1 MTFTFTPARNL
12 LLIVAIVCSLHI
24 KSQIADIPINPN
36 STWNGEESLAI
47 DPTNPNHLVV
57 AWMKYI
63 FLPAPASVMIATS
76 SSTNG
81 GLTWSTPVNIPHNKP
96 YWTSADPTLV
106 FKNDGTLYLGFIDS
120 NNAKDSAAV
129 FVTKSTNG
137 GTAWGPLS
145 KVVDYN
151 DSPDLIFD
159 RPWLTIDNSGGPY
172 NGYLYLVSMSY
183 KADPLPH
190 HVYLTRSTD
199 GGTTWGSHILV
210 DNTIPLGPSLQAM
223 GVPTVSKDGRLY
235 IVYLSYNP
243 AQSLFPRFIYA
254 LSTDGGSTLTNSVIL
269 TGVGTSITNDT
280 LLQYSYK
287 LDANPTNSNNLIF
300 TYVDKS
306 NSDYDIYS
314 ANSNNG
320 GGTWSTPIRVSSDAL
335 NNGNNQDML
344 WANFST
350 TGKYAA
356 TWRDRRAN
364 SGAQNQPYKIWGSYS
379 GDGGNSFSSNF
390 QISQTDGPLQIPID
404 GVDFLG
410 CVLNDTIVYASW
422 TDKRNTTSNQL
433 FINKFK
439 LSTITSISQ
448 LQLSKNGIK
457 LFPNPNTGEF
467 TLEFDK
473 AIPRQIEVIDVAG
486 KLVHSANCN
495 VNSTRIHLKLVP
507 GNYFAKISENNK
519 VTTIP
524 FVIEQ

>member
-1 MTFTFTPARNL
+1 
-12 LLIVAIVCSLHI
+12 
-24 KSQIADIPINPN
+24 
-36 STWNGEESLAI
+36 
-47 DPTNPNHLVV
+47 
-57 AWMKYI
+57 
-63 FLPAPASVMIATS
+63 
-76 SSTNG
+76 
-81 GLTWSTPVNIPHNKP
+81 P

-129 FVTKSTNG
+129 FVTKSTDG

-172 NGYLYLVSMSY
+172 NGYLYMATMSY

-199 GGTTWGSHILV
+199 GGTTWGTPLLV
-210 DNTIPLGPSLQAM
+210 DNTIPLGPSVQAM

-235 IVYLSYNP
+235 IAYLSYNP

-254 LSTDGGSTLTNSVIL
+254 LSTDGGSSLTNSVIL

-287 LDANPTNSNNLIF
+287 LDANPTNSTNLIF
-300 TYVDKS
+300 SYVDKS
-306 NSDYDIYS
+306 NADYDIYS
-314 ANSNNG
+314 TNSNNG
-320 GGTWSTPIRVSSDAL
+320 GVNWNIPTRVSSDAL

-410 CVLNDTIVYASW
+410 CVLNDTIVYTSW

-439 LSTITSISQ
+439 LSTITSVSQ
-448 LQLSKNGIK
+448 EQILKNGIK
-457 LFPNPNTGEF
+457 LFPNPNTGKF
-467 TLEFDK
+467 TIEFDK
-473 AIPRQIEVIDVAG
+473 PGQRKIEIMDITGKVIY
-486 KLVHSANCN
+486 SANS
-495 VNSTRIHLKLVP
+495 NSSSNKIDLKLVQ
-507 GNYFAKISENNK
+507 GNYFARITEAEKTETLSFI
-519 VTTIP
+519 
-524 FVIEQ
+524 IE

>member
-1 MTFTFTPARNL
+1 MTLLFTPIHNL
-12 LLIVAIVCSLHI
+12 FLIVAITSGFSI
-24 KSQIADIPINPN
+24 KAQIADIPINPN

-76 SSTNG
+76 TSTNG
-81 GLTWSTPVNIPHNKP
+81 GLTWSTPINIPHNKP
-96 YWTSADPTLV
+96 AWTSADPTLA
-106 FKNDGTLYLGFIDS
+106 FKNDGTIYLGFIDS

-145 KVVDYN
+145 KVVDFN

-159 RPWLTIDNSGGPY
+159 RPWLTVDNSGGPY
-172 NGYLYLVSMSY
+172 NGYLYMATMSY

-190 HVYLTRSTD
+190 HVYLTRSID
-199 GGTTWGSHILV
+199 GGTTWGAHLLV
-210 DNTIPLGPSLQAM
+210 DNTIPLGPSVQAM

-235 IVYLSYNP
+235 IAYLSYNP

-254 LSTDGGSTLTNSVIL
+254 LSTDGGSSLTNSVIL

-287 LDANPTNSNNLIF
+287 LDANPTNSNNLVF
-300 TYVDKS
+300 SYVDKS

-320 GGTWSTPIRVSSDAL
+320 GINWNTAIRVSSDAI

-390 QISQTDGPLQIPID
+390 QISQTDGHLQIPVD

-410 CVLNDTIVYASW
+410 CVLNDTIVYTSW
-422 TDKRNTTSNQL
+422 ADKRNTTSNQL

-439 LSTITSISQ
+439 LSTITSVSQ
-448 LQLSKNGIK
+448 EQLSKNGIK

-467 TLEFDK
+467 TIEFEK
-473 AIPRQIEVIDVAG
+473 AEQRKIEILDITGRIAY
-486 KLVHSANCN
+486 ST
-495 VNSTRIHLKLVP
+495 NSKSTSYKMDQKLVP
-507 GNYFAKISENNK
+507 GNYFVRITENRT
-519 VTTIP
+519 VETLP
-524 FVIEQ
+524 FIIE